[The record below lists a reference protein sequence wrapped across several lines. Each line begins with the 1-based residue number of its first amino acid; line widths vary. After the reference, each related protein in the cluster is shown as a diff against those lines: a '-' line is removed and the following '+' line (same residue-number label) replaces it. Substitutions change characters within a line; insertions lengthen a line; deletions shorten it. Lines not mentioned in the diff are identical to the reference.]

1 MNKILAN
8 IAISAL
14 IPLTLAF
21 VACGDETTVKTSG
34 DEITTDANVQSSLLA
49 PRGSVIANIG
59 ECGHN
64 SASFGKA
71 YMTNTDNG
79 GFQVVVPDM
88 HVNDEW
94 QNDELL
100 AERVGDTLHV
110 WEERETFITL
120 NWICYAHHTFDIS
133 AEDSNV
139 KYFKY
144 FDQVFEVLPGPAP
157 EKKPDVFTE
166 ISLPDTAVQNPDSAI
181 QKTVI
186 ANNGECSQHNT
197 NFDNKAYLTNA
208 ENGGPQIVI
217 ADMSVD
223 NEWYNA
229 ELLAERV
236 GDTLHVW
243 KDWEGGFRPVL
254 AWICYAYHTFDI
266 PAEDADVKYF
276 KYFEQ
281 VFEVVPGPAPEKAP
295 DIDSVYYF
303 CPSSS
308 GEDDSLCYQIRISHT
323 KVKDFVAQCGDD
335 TTVVEEPERSMET
348 PTAAYKLP
356 GTDST
361 TFIIEHILK
370 NCGYTYDGLDVSVF
384 GDTLFVNATYDASN
398 PMRCVCPSKVEFKL
412 KSEPGYA
419 NATVLV
425 YMTNEPEAERIVMPI
440 ATYGGQTQRPD
451 LPHQAALEFNGA
463 CKKDRQTLERPA
475 VFSDALLPELS
486 DTIPT
491 TLVYAKRTVGAD
503 GFDTIVIT
511 DVYMTCGA
519 IFDGFDVYADGDTL
533 YVDSKINPD
542 SPVVNCICPTR
553 IEFKIEHDS
562 RFSNTGV
569 LVFDRNL
576 TFPLVDAAAREE

>member
-1 MNKILAN
+1 MKKILITTA
-8 IAISAL
+8 AL
-14 IPLTLAF
+14 SLMLL
-21 VACGDETTVKTSG
+21 ACGG
-34 DEITTDANVQSSLLA
+34 DISTDINVQGSSPI
-49 PRGSVIANIG
+49 PRGNVIANVG
-59 ECGHN
+59 ACGTIPALDN
-64 SASFGKA
+64 KA
-71 YMTNTDNG
+71 YMTNADNG
-79 GFQVVVPDM
+79 GFQIVVPDINVASEY
-88 HVNDEW
+88 HNKK
-94 QNDELL
+94 LL

-110 WEERETFITL
+110 WEEGNLGSLE
-120 NWICYAHHTFDIS
+120 WVCYAHHTFDIS
-133 AEDSNV
+133 AEDSDV
-139 KYFKY
+139 KYFKF
-144 FDQVFEVLPGPAP
+144 FDHVYEVLPGPAP
-157 EKKPDVFTE
+157 EKGSEDFIEVAT
-166 ISLPDTAVQNPDSAI
+166 PDTTVENPDSAI

-186 ANNGECSQHNT
+186 ANNGECSQLNT
-197 NFDNKAYLTNA
+197 NFDKKAYLTNA
-208 ENGGPQIVI
+208 ESGGPQIVI

-223 NEWYNA
+223 NEWHDA

-243 KDWEGGFRPVL
+243 KEWEGGFRPVL
-254 AWICYAYHTFDI
+254 DWICYAYHTFDI
-266 PAEDADVKYF
+266 PAADADIKYF

-295 DIDSVYYF
+295 DIYTVLDTTHVI
-303 CPSSS
+303 
-308 GEDDSLCYQIRISHT
+308 L
-323 KVKDFVAQCGDD
+323 KDFDAQCGDD
-335 TTVVEEPERSMET
+335 TTVVEEPERSMDT

-361 TFIIEHILK
+361 TFTIKHIMK
-370 NCGYTYDGLDVSVF
+370 NCGYTYDSLDVNVI
-384 GDTLFVNATYDASN
+384 GDTLFVNAAYEMSS
-398 PMRCVCPSKVEFKL
+398 PMRCVCQSKVEFKL

-440 ATYGGQTQRPD
+440 AIYGEQTQRPD
-451 LPHQAALEFNGA
+451 LPHQTALEFNGA

-542 SPVVNCICPTR
+542 SPVVNCLCSTR

-569 LVFDRNL
+569 LVFDRNI
-576 TFPLVDAAAREE
+576 TYPLVDAAAREE

>member
-1 MNKILAN
+1 MKKILVTTA
-8 IAISAL
+8 
-14 IPLTLAF
+14 TLSLMLL
-21 VACGDETTVKTSG
+21 ACGG
-34 DEITTDANVQSSLLA
+34 DISTDINVQGSSPI
-49 PRGSVIANIG
+49 PRGNVIANVG
-59 ECGHN
+59 ACGTLPALDN
-64 SASFGKA
+64 KA
-71 YMTNTDNG
+71 YMTNADNG
-79 GFQVVVPDM
+79 GFQIVVPDINVASEY
-88 HVNDEW
+88 HNKK
-94 QNDELL
+94 LL

-110 WEERETFITL
+110 WEEGNLGSLE
-120 NWICYAHHTFDIS
+120 WVCYAHHTFDIS
-133 AEDSNV
+133 AEDSDV
-139 KYFKY
+139 KYFKF
-144 FDQVFEVLPGPAP
+144 FDHVYEVLPGPAP
-157 EKKPDVFTE
+157 EKGSEDFTE
-166 ISLPDTAVQNPDSAI
+166 VVPPDTIVQTPDSAI

-186 ANNGECSQHNT
+186 ANNGECSQLNT
-197 NFDNKAYLTNA
+197 NFDKKAYLTNA
-208 ENGGPQIVI
+208 ESGGPQIVI

-223 NEWYNA
+223 NEWHDA

-243 KDWEGGFRPVL
+243 NEWEGGFRPVL
-254 AWICYAYHTFDI
+254 DWICYAYHTFDI
-266 PAEDADVKYF
+266 PAADADIKYF

-295 DIDSVYYF
+295 DIYTVLDTTHVI
-303 CPSSS
+303 
-308 GEDDSLCYQIRISHT
+308 L
-323 KVKDFVAQCGDD
+323 KDFDAQCGDD
-335 TTVVEEPERSMET
+335 TTVVEEPERSMDT

-361 TFIIEHILK
+361 TFTIKHILK
-370 NCGYTYDGLDVSVF
+370 NCGYTYDSLDVNVI
-384 GDTLFVNATYDASN
+384 GDTLFVNAAYEMSS
-398 PMRCVCPSKVEFKL
+398 PMRCICQSKVEFKL

-440 ATYGGQTQRPD
+440 AIYGEQTPRPD

-491 TLVYAKRTVGAD
+491 KPVKAERTVGAD
-503 GFDTIVIT
+503 GFDTFVIT

-542 SPVVNCICPTR
+542 SPVVNCLCSTR

-562 RFSNTGV
+562 RFSNTSV
-569 LVFDRNL
+569 LVFDRNI
-576 TFPLVDAAAREE
+576 TYPLVDAAAREE

>member
-21 VACGDETTVKTSG
+21 VACGG
-34 DEITTDANVQSSLLA
+34 DISTDINVQGSSPI

-120 NWICYAHHTFDIS
+120 EWVCYAHHTFDIS
-133 AEDSNV
+133 AEDSDV

-157 EKKPDVFTE
+157 EKV
-166 ISLPDTAVQNPDSAI
+166 PDTIIEDTSMVAPNETDSTSE
-181 QKTVI
+181 KKVI

-243 KDWEGGFRPVL
+243 KEWEGGFRPVL

-266 PAEDADVKYF
+266 PAADADIKYF

-281 VFEVVPGPAPEKAP
+281 VFEVVPGSAPEKAP

-361 TFIIEHILK
+361 SFIIEHILK

-384 GDTLFVNATYDASN
+384 GDTLFVNAAYDMLN

-425 YMTNEPEAERIVMPI
+425 YMTNEPEVERIVMPI
-440 ATYGGQTQRPD
+440 ATYGEQTQRPD

-491 TLVYAKRTVGAD
+491 KLVKAERTVGAD
-503 GFDTIVIT
+503 GFDTFVIT

-542 SPVVNCICPTR
+542 SPVANCLCSTR

-569 LVFDRNL
+569 LVFDRNI
-576 TFPLVDAAAREE
+576 TYPLVDAAAREE

>member
-21 VACGDETTVKTSG
+21 VACGG
-34 DEITTDANVQSSLLA
+34 DISTDINVQGSSPI
-49 PRGSVIANIG
+49 PRGNVIANIG

-71 YMTNTDNG
+71 YMTNADNG

-110 WEERETFITL
+110 WEERETFISL
-120 NWICYAHHTFDIS
+120 EWVCYAHHTFDIS

-157 EKKPDVFTE
+157 EKVPDVFTE
-166 ISLPDTAVQNPDSAI
+166 ISLPDTAVQKSDSAI

-186 ANNGECSQHNT
+186 ANNGECSQLNT
-197 NFDNKAYLTNA
+197 NFDKKAYLTNA
-208 ENGGPQIVI
+208 ESGGPQIVI

-254 AWICYAYHTFDI
+254 DWICYAYHTFDI
-266 PAEDADVKYF
+266 SAADADVKYF

-295 DIDSVYYF
+295 DIYTVLDTTHVI
-303 CPSSS
+303 
-308 GEDDSLCYQIRISHT
+308 L
-323 KVKDFVAQCGDD
+323 KDFDAQCGDD
-335 TTVVEEPERSMET
+335 TTVVEEPERSMDT

-361 TFIIEHILK
+361 TFTIKHILK
-370 NCGYTYDGLDVSVF
+370 NCGYTYDSLDVNVI
-384 GDTLFVNATYDASN
+384 GDTLFVNAAYEMSS
-398 PMRCVCPSKVEFKL
+398 PMRCICQSKVEFKL

-440 ATYGGQTQRPD
+440 AIYGEQTQRPD

-491 TLVYAKRTVGAD
+491 KLVKAERTVGAD
-503 GFDTIVIT
+503 GFDTFVIT

-542 SPVVNCICPTR
+542 SPVVNCLCSTR

-562 RFSNTGV
+562 RFSNTSV
-569 LVFDRNL
+569 LVFDRNI
-576 TFPLVDAAAREE
+576 TYPLVDAAAREE

>member
-1 MNKILAN
+1 MKKILITTA
-8 IAISAL
+8 AL
-14 IPLTLAF
+14 SLMLL
-21 VACGDETTVKTSG
+21 ACGG
-34 DEITTDANVQSSLLA
+34 DISTDINVQGSSPI
-49 PRGSVIANIG
+49 PRGNVIANVG
-59 ECGHN
+59 ACGTIPALDN
-64 SASFGKA
+64 KA
-71 YMTNTDNG
+71 YMTNADNG
-79 GFQVVVPDM
+79 GFQIVVPDINVASEY
-88 HVNDEW
+88 HNKK
-94 QNDELL
+94 LL

-110 WEERETFITL
+110 WEEGNLGSLE
-120 NWICYAHHTFDIS
+120 WVCYAHHTFDIS
-133 AEDSNV
+133 AEDSDV
-139 KYFKY
+139 KYFKF
-144 FDQVFEVLPGPAP
+144 FDHVYEVLPGPAP
-157 EKKPDVFTE
+157 EKGSEDFIEVAT
-166 ISLPDTAVQNPDSAI
+166 PDTTVENPDSAI

-186 ANNGECSQHNT
+186 ANNGECSQLNT
-197 NFDNKAYLTNA
+197 NFDKKAYLTNA
-208 ENGGPQIVI
+208 ESGGPQIVI

-223 NEWYNA
+223 NEWHDA

-243 KDWEGGFRPVL
+243 KEWEGGFRPVL
-254 AWICYAYHTFDI
+254 DWICYAYHTFDI
-266 PAEDADVKYF
+266 PAADADIKYF

-295 DIDSVYYF
+295 DIYTVLDTTHVI
-303 CPSSS
+303 
-308 GEDDSLCYQIRISHT
+308 L
-323 KVKDFVAQCGDD
+323 KDFDAQCGDD
-335 TTVVEEPERSMET
+335 TTVVEEPERSMDT

-361 TFIIEHILK
+361 TFIIKHILK
-370 NCGYTYDGLDVSVF
+370 NCGYTYDSLDVNVI
-384 GDTLFVNATYDASN
+384 GDTLFVNAAYEMSS
-398 PMRCVCPSKVEFKL
+398 PMRCVCQSKVEFKL

-440 ATYGGQTQRPD
+440 AIYGEQTQRPD
-451 LPHQAALEFNGA
+451 LPHQTALEFNGA

-542 SPVVNCICPTR
+542 SPVVNCLCSTR

-569 LVFDRNL
+569 LVFDRNI
-576 TFPLVDAAAREE
+576 TYPLVDAAAREE

>member
-21 VACGDETTVKTSG
+21 VACGG
-34 DEITTDANVQSSLLA
+34 DISTDINVQSSLSA

-254 AWICYAYHTFDI
+254 DWICYAYHTFDI

-295 DIDSVYYF
+295 DIYTVLDTTHVI
-303 CPSSS
+303 
-308 GEDDSLCYQIRISHT
+308 L
-323 KVKDFVAQCGDD
+323 KDFDAQCGDD

-361 TFIIEHILK
+361 TFTIKHIMK
-370 NCGYTYDGLDVSVF
+370 NCGYTYDSLDVNVI
-384 GDTLFVNATYDASN
+384 GDTLFVNAAYEMSS
-398 PMRCVCPSKVEFKL
+398 PMRCVCQSKVEFKL

-440 ATYGGQTQRPD
+440 AIYGEQTQRPD
-451 LPHQAALEFNGA
+451 LPHQTALEFNGA

-475 VFSDALLPELS
+475 VFSNALLLETA

-491 TLVYAKRTVGAD
+491 KLVKAERTIGAD
-503 GFDTIVIT
+503 GFDTFVIT

-542 SPVVNCICPTR
+542 SPVVNCLCSTR

-569 LVFDRNL
+569 LVFDRNI
-576 TFPLVDAAAREE
+576 TYPLVDAAAREE

>member
-1 MNKILAN
+1 MKKILITTA
-8 IAISAL
+8 AL
-14 IPLTLAF
+14 SLMLL
-21 VACGDETTVKTSG
+21 ACGGDISTGG
-34 DEITTDANVQSSLLA
+34 DEITTNQSSSVI
-49 PRGSVIANIG
+49 PRGTVIGNVGA
-59 ECGHN
+59 CGLHSTPDN
-64 SASFGKA
+64 KA
-71 YMTNTDNG
+71 YMTNADNG
-79 GFQVVVPDM
+79 GFQIVVPDM
-88 HVNDEW
+88 HVANEW
-94 QNDELL
+94 RNHELL

-110 WEERETFITL
+110 WEEGNLGSLE
-120 NWICYAHHTFDIS
+120 WVCYAHHTFDIS

-139 KYFKY
+139 KYFKF
-144 FDQVFEVLPGPAP
+144 FDQVYEVLPGPAP
-157 EKKPDVFTE
+157 EKV
-166 ISLPDTAVQNPDSAI
+166 PDTIIEDTSMVAPDETDSTSE
-181 QKTVI
+181 KKVI

-208 ENGGPQIVI
+208 ESGGPQIVI

-243 KDWEGGFRPVL
+243 KEWEGGFRPVL
-254 AWICYAYHTFDI
+254 SWICYAYHTFDI
-266 PAEDADVKYF
+266 PAADADIKYF

-281 VFEVVPGPAPEKAP
+281 VFEVVPGSAPEKAP

-384 GDTLFVNATYDASN
+384 GDTLFVNAAYDMLN

-451 LPHQAALEFNGA
+451 LPHQTALEFNGA

-542 SPVVNCICPTR
+542 SPVVNCLCSTR

-562 RFSNTGV
+562 RFSNTSV
-569 LVFDRNL
+569 LVFDRNI
-576 TFPLVDAAAREE
+576 TYPLVDAAAREE

>member
-1 MNKILAN
+1 MKKILITTA
-8 IAISAL
+8 AL
-14 IPLTLAF
+14 SLMLL
-21 VACGDETTVKTSG
+21 ACGG
-34 DEITTDANVQSSLLA
+34 DISTDINVQGSSPI
-49 PRGSVIANIG
+49 PRGNVIANVG
-59 ECGHN
+59 ACGTIPALDN
-64 SASFGKA
+64 KA
-71 YMTNTDNG
+71 YMTNADNG
-79 GFQVVVPDM
+79 GFQIVVPDINVASEY
-88 HVNDEW
+88 HNKK
-94 QNDELL
+94 LL

-110 WEERETFITL
+110 WEEGNLGSLE
-120 NWICYAHHTFDIS
+120 WVCYAHHTFDIS
-133 AEDSNV
+133 AEDSDV
-139 KYFKY
+139 KYFKF
-144 FDQVFEVLPGPAP
+144 FDHVYEVLPGPAP
-157 EKKPDVFTE
+157 EKGSEDFIEVAP
-166 ISLPDTAVQNPDSAI
+166 PDTTVENPDSAI

-186 ANNGECSQHNT
+186 ANNGECSQLNT
-197 NFDNKAYLTNA
+197 NFDKKAYLTNA
-208 ENGGPQIVI
+208 ESGGPQIVI

-223 NEWYNA
+223 NEWHDA

-243 KDWEGGFRPVL
+243 KEWEGGFRPVL
-254 AWICYAYHTFDI
+254 DWICYAYHTFDI
-266 PAEDADVKYF
+266 PAADADIKYF

-295 DIDSVYYF
+295 DIYTVLDTTHVI
-303 CPSSS
+303 
-308 GEDDSLCYQIRISHT
+308 L
-323 KVKDFVAQCGDD
+323 KDFDAQCGDD
-335 TTVVEEPERSMET
+335 TTVVEEPERSMDT

-361 TFIIEHILK
+361 TFTIKHIMK
-370 NCGYTYDGLDVSVF
+370 NCGYTYDSLDVNVI
-384 GDTLFVNATYDASN
+384 GDTLFVNAAYEMSS
-398 PMRCVCPSKVEFKL
+398 PMRCVCQSKVEFKL

-440 ATYGGQTQRPD
+440 AIYGEQTQRPD

-542 SPVVNCICPTR
+542 SPVVNCLCSTR

-569 LVFDRNL
+569 LVFDRNI
-576 TFPLVDAAAREE
+576 TYPLVDAAAREE